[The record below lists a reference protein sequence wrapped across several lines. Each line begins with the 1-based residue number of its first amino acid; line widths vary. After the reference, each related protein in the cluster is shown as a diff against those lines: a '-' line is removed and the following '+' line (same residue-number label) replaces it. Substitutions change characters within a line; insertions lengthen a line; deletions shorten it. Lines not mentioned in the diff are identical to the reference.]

1 MMRRR
6 RANPRKDKRIFKAV
20 ANKTKAM
27 NQVVT
32 YRGGISL

>member
-1 MMRRR
+1 MKRY
-6 RANPRKDKRIFKAV
+6 RANRYKDKRIFKRV

-27 NQVVT
+27 NQAVT